1 MSEHNRKWR
10 FINSRCPEC
19 GKQMIENDRYIECGE
34 LCCNY
39 IETRKSQQR
48 IGDDRDECK
57 R

>member
-39 IETRKSQQR
+39 IETRKS
-48 IGDDRDECK
+48 
-57 R
+57 